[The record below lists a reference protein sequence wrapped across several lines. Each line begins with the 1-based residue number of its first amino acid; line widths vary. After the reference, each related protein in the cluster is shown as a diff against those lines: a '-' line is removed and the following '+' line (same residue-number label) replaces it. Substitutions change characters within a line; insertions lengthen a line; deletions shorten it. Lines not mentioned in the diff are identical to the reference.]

1 VSKIKNNVI
10 IIINQFYL
18 KSKHASLAQLK
29 ADLQEGR
36 DIYYSRIYVI
46 LYEPPNLPPTTSFYT
61 TYVFIRR
68 NRKPTNF
75 FWPRPIQK
83 LNIPSFTD
91 YMRKPIIIKTIWLLL
106 KIAYLVIINIIWS
119 CIKELRTKVLKY
131 QTKVLKMNSSSKQE
145 LLYVGKVIKALP
157 CLLDEFIFSTL
168 VRYFSTLVH
177 NFGTVIRNIHNNCLG
192 IALWNVTW
200 NRLFLHLSTHLK
212 HSHRV
217 G

>member
-1 VSKIKNNVI
+1 MWKHWLNKMFKKKVKTNLHYLR
-10 IIINQFYL
+10 FYKK
-18 KSKHASLAQLK
+18 KSETHIFFFGLDQYKSWIYHLLLIWKSLL
-29 ADLQEGR
+29 
-36 DIYYSRIYVI
+36 
-46 LYEPPNLPPTTSFYT
+46 
-61 TYVFIRR
+61 
-68 NRKPTNF
+68 
-75 FWPRPIQK
+75 
-83 LNIPSFTD
+83 
-91 YMRKPIIIKTIWLLL
+91 IKTIWLLL

-200 NRLFLHLSTHLK
+200 NRLYLHLSTHLK
-212 HSHRV
+212 HSHGV
-217 G
+217 GYRAVVYEGEACSPFIERSVF